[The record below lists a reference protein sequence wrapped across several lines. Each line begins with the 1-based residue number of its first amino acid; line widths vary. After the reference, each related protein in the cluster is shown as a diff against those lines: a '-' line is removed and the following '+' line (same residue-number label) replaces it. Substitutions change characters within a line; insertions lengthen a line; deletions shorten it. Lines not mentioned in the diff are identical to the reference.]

1 MQPLTLPGTLD
12 SLEPI
17 GKYVLAAAA
26 EAGLDK
32 KRSYALRLAVDEI
45 ATNSIVHGYEQ
56 AGLEGTLSVRADVD
70 EQALTITLEDSGAA
84 FDPTTVRPPTEEDLS
99 RPLEERPIGGLGVYL
114 AIQGTDEFSYK
125 RIGKRNR
132 CIFIMNRAARGH
144 LLVADDSKA
153 HSEALSHLL
162 GRQGYTV
169 TCVEDGEQ
177 ALAALG
183 QTKFDLLLLDVE
195 APGKNAVQVLE
206 TLKAD
211 NALRGL
217 PVIVLATADNI
228 QRIEECIQAGADDY
242 VSEPFS
248 APVLKARVS
257 ANLQKQRVHLAE
269 AALKESEKYERDAQI
284 GRQIQLSFLP
294 DVLPQPDGWEVAARF
309 EPAREVAGDFYD
321 AFPLSNNR
329 IGLVLGDVC
338 DKGVGAA
345 LFMALFR
352 TLLRA
357 LGQQHYSSR
366 LLDDLTDPPAGG
378 GGQLA
383 VRRRT
388 LPSTGTLALKNAV
401 ELTNNYIVNNHGQ
414 TSMFATLFF
423 GVLDPQ
429 TGSLLYVNGGHE
441 PPVIFQQTQTGNG
454 PGAPAISA
462 RLRPTGPAVGMMP
475 DSDFEIRQAK
485 LEPGDTMLIYTDGVT
500 EAKDPNG
507 KLFTEPR
514 LLALLS
520 EPDPSAAALLERIE
534 RNLRSHMGGA
544 AQFDDI
550 TMLAVRRA
558 PVSQ

>member
-1 MQPLTLPGTLD
+1 MQTLTVPGTLD

-45 ATNSIVHGYEQ
+45 ATNSIVHGYDQ
-56 AGLEGTLSVRADVD
+56 AGLEGTLNVHADID
-70 EQALTITLEDSGAA
+70 ELALTITLEDSGAA
-84 FDPTTVRPPTEEDLS
+84 FDPTTVRPPSEEDLS

-132 CIFIMNRAARGH
+132 CTFIMNRATRGH

-153 HSEALSHLL
+153 HSEVLSRLL

-177 ALAALG
+177 ALAVLG
-183 QTKFDLLLLDVE
+183 QTNFDLLLLDVD

-217 PVIVLATADNI
+217 PVIVLAAAENL

-248 APVLKARVS
+248 ALVLRARIS

-352 TLLRA
+352 SLLRA

-366 LLDDLTDPPAGG
+366 LLDDLTDTPAGA

-423 GVLDPQ
+423 GVLDPL

-441 PPVIFQQTQTGNG
+441 PPVIFQQTQSGNG
-454 PGAPAISA
+454 AGTPSISA

-534 RNLRSHMGGA
+534 RNLRSHMAGA